1 MTSDSDFKLPESI
14 AAVWGVRERPVKGP
28 KPGLSLERIV
38 EAGIAV
44 AAAHGIGAVSMNRV
58 AAELGTSAMSLYR
71 YVRAKD
77 ELLTLMVDA
86 AFGAMPPLA
95 AGIPWREGLEECA
108 WFYHRALYRHPWT
121 LRVPISGP
129 PLTPHTLTWLEHGLR
144 ALSGTGLAE
153 HEKMSVLLLLSSF
166 VRSEAA
172 LMLDIVTASTAAGIS
187 PESLMP
193 AYGKI
198 VASLASP
205 EQFPALHA
213 VIAAGV
219 FDRSDDPD
227 DEFVF
232 GLNRVLDGI
241 EALIRERQATPA

>member
-1 MTSDSDFKLPESI
+1 MTNDADFDLPESI
-14 AAVWGVRERPVKGP
+14 AAVWGLRERPVKGP

-38 EAGIAV
+38 EAGISV
-44 AAAHGIGAVSMNRV
+44 ASKDGIGAVSMNRV
-58 AAELGTSAMSLYR
+58 AAELGTGAMSLYR

-95 AGIPWREGLEECA
+95 EGIPWRDGLEQCA
-108 WFYHRALYRHPWT
+108 WFYHRALQHHPWT

-129 PLTPHTLTWLEHGLR
+129 PLTPNTLTWLEHGLR
-144 ALSGTGLAE
+144 ALNGTGLAE
-153 HEKMSVLLLLSSF
+153 HEKMSALLLVSSF

-172 LMLDIVTASTAAGIS
+172 LMLDIVTAATDAGAA

-193 AYGKI
+193 DYGKI

-205 EQFPALHA
+205 ERFPALHT
-213 VIAAGV
+213 VIDAGV
-219 FDRSDDPD
+219 FDRSDEPD
-227 DEFVF
+227 DEFIF

-241 EALIRERQATPA
+241 EVLIRERQEMPD